1 MATAVYPNGIV
12 QWTPR
17 TDQVNVIY
25 ANDVNTLAVELGAVE
40 STVGTQPQIENAAP
54 VAGNIPYATMGARL
68 SAAMNGANLPA
79 CVVLNTPGIFV
90 GSGKQVF
97 NTYTTQE
104 YDPYKI
110 WNGQDLTI
118 PCNGYWS
125 IRADQKWNQG
135 ANEFVGLN
143 ILFLYL
149 NGTWIDSAQW
159 DWTAWLNTPLALRT
173 QASNDL
179 GSQGWSLIHW
189 EGLLHKGDRI
199 QMLSANA
206 TYCPGLQVT
215 KMSLKAM
222 CHRTITNTTFV
233 SG

>member
-1 MATAVYPNGIV
+1 MATAVYPNGII

-17 TDQVNVIY
+17 IDDVNIVF
-25 ANDVNTLAVELGAVE
+25 ANDPNTLAVELSAVE
-40 STVGTQPQIENAAP
+40 STIGTKPQVEAGPPVGNA
-54 VAGNIPYATMGARL
+54 VNYATLSARV
-68 SAAMNGANLPA
+68 SAAMGCANLPG
-79 CVVLNTPGIFV
+79 CSVLNNPGIFV
-90 GSGKQVF
+90 GSGKQVY
-97 NTYTTQE
+97 NNYTTQE
-104 YDPYKI
+104 YDPYGI
-110 WNGQDLTI
+110 WNGQDLTV
-118 PCNGYWS
+118 PCNGWWS

-173 QASNDL
+173 QASNVL
-179 GSQGWSLIHW
+179 GSQGWSQIRW
-189 EGLLHKGDRI
+189 EGLLHKGDRL
-199 QMLSANA
+199 QLLSANA

-215 KMSLKAM
+215 KMTLKAF
-222 CHRTITNTTFV
+222 CHRTITNTFV